1 LEYFKKKKYLI
12 VVLSVSCLY
21 GYIGLDCGVPNLN
34 RSLLVFGTKDR
45 IAQMSEDMVESR
57 NKIYANIT
65 GRDESDFN
73 KKIDNDRTLLVGQM
87 RTYLLRSTD
96 PDEQQT
102 LAAIGNMSPGN
113 LDFNPHFF
121 GYGGAY
127 LYIVP
132 VFLCVF
138 KTLGQVTISSDI
150 SYYFLNPDEI
160 AKIFIISRLVSA
172 IAGVGVVL
180 LIYLIAKMLFN
191 SSVAI
196 IAGTI
201 AATTSIIIA
210 NSHICKPHVLGLL
223 FSLICIYFFIKA
235 SRGLSTKQW
244 ILFGV
249 FGGLAT
255 GASVHYALVFLPVVF
270 KFLRKPGLKRFN
282 VELLLPGISAIIM
295 FFVTNPY
302 VLISFHE
309 AISSVSYYSGGNGG
323 WGYAS
328 LSSDKLFIAFQ
339 ELVIEGPLVVFM
351 FFTLIYA
358 ICLYRKGNN
367 EEKALLEALLAMVV
381 IHGLSLGGIRFMLLE
396 ICLFILFGTGTIIYI
411 LDQNSLF
418 SKKLK
423 NVVISLIIIVNV
435 LFSFPYIYD
444 YVSKN
449 KGEMAGEWINKNI
462 PVGST
467 IGITKDYPA
476 TWHTPPFEFE
486 NYKLISIDK
495 LHLIGERP
503 DFVILQK
510 IGGKVRYA
518 NDLENV
524 RFKQNYVEL
533 KKFGSTFL
541 DSKLGIKV
549 KHSFANQDVTIFK
562 KI

>member
-1 LEYFKKKKYLI
+1 
-12 VVLSVSCLY
+12 
-21 GYIGLDCGVPNLN
+21 
-34 RSLLVFGTKDR
+34 
-45 IAQMSEDMVESR
+45 
-57 NKIYANIT
+57 
-65 GRDESDFN
+65 
-73 KKIDNDRTLLVGQM
+73 
-87 RTYLLRSTD
+87 
-96 PDEQQT
+96 
-102 LAAIGNMSPGN
+102 
-113 LDFNPHFF
+113 
-121 GYGGAY
+121 
-127 LYIVP
+127 
-132 VFLCVF
+132 
-138 KTLGQVTISSDI
+138 
-150 SYYFLNPDEI
+150 
-160 AKIFIISRLVSA
+160 
-172 IAGVGVVL
+172 
-180 LIYLIAKMLFN
+180 
-191 SSVAI
+191 
-196 IAGTI
+196 
-201 AATTSIIIA
+201 
-210 NSHICKPHVLGLL
+210 
-223 FSLICIYFFIKA
+223 
-235 SRGLSTKQW
+235 
-244 ILFGV
+244 
-249 FGGLAT
+249 
-255 GASVHYALVFLPVVF
+255 
-270 KFLRKPGLKRFN
+270 
-282 VELLLPGISAIIM
+282 
-295 FFVTNPY
+295 
-302 VLISFHE
+302 
-309 AISSVSYYSGGNGG
+309 
-323 WGYAS
+323 
-328 LSSDKLFIAFQ
+328 
-339 ELVIEGPLVVFM
+339 M